1 LDILVVDD
9 EKEQLA
15 SLRMV
20 LKSSGYK
27 VFEALNAEDALG
39 CLNDDHCRIGLVLT
53 DYIMPG
59 TDGIELLKKIK
70 ANNMNMPVVMMTGH
84 GEKDLVISALINHCD
99 GFLEKPFTPDELIHE
114 IERVIV
120 HKPKNTNLFSEF
132 ISGVVHQINNPLMAI
147 IGSAELGMLQ
157 LDDTNAVKQ
166 FLTRIIDATEEIISI
181 NKEIFKLRES
191 GEEKT
196 EKVDIR
202 AILDDCLYVFK
213 DLMTLKRV
221 CLGMNLNSDL
231 LYILGNRFSLKQL
244 FKNLILNAIESM
256 DESQRKILKIE
267 SEIDKDAKNIFV
279 YIQDTGCGITEESR
293 DKIFTPFFT
302 GKPYGTGIGL
312 AVAKNIIERHNG
324 EIGIRS
330 EVGEGSTF
338 MVRLPLGDAE

>member
-1 LDILVVDD
+1 MNILVVDD
-9 EKEQLA
+9 EKEQIE
-15 SLRMV
+15 SLRMA
-20 LKSSGYK
+20 LKSNGYK
-27 VFEALNAEDALG
+27 VFVALNAEEAFG

-53 DYIMPG
+53 DYIMPV

-70 ANNMNMPVVMMTGH
+70 ANNKNMPVVMMTGH

-99 GFLEKPFTPDELIHE
+99 GFLEKPFSPDELTHE
-114 IERVIV
+114 IERVLV
-120 HKPKNTNLFSEF
+120 HKHKDTNLFSEF
-132 ISGVVHQINNPLMAI
+132 IPRVFHQINNPLTAI

-181 NKEIFKLRES
+181 NKDILKFRKS
-191 GEEKT
+191 GEEKI

-202 AILDDCLYVFK
+202 AILDDCLYAFK

-221 CLGMNLNSDL
+221 CLEMNLNSDF

-256 DESQRKILKIE
+256 DESRRKILKIK
-267 SEIDKDAKNIFV
+267 SEVDKDATNISV

-293 DKIFTPFFT
+293 DKIFTPYFT

-312 AVAKNIIERHNG
+312 EVVKSIIERHNG
-324 EIGIRS
+324 EIDVRS
-330 EVGEGSTF
+330 EVGEGSIF
-338 MVRLPLGDAE
+338 MVRLPLWEAE